1 MDIPKFNIKLPFG
14 KKKKAKNL
22 VGLDIGS
29 FQIKIVVL
37 HQDEKGNISFVKAGK
52 KTLSHGTIVDKDI
65 RDREGIIFA
74 LQNLVDEIDPDI
86 NEVTLSL
93 AGHKVLVDKIE
104 IPNPSAKGKQE
115 TQIQEAVMVEAEQRI
130 PTGIESVQLDH
141 IELGKSED
149 GKHIQALLVAARN
162 ELVEDYTGAVM
173 DAGLIPVVIDL
184 DSIALY
190 NIFEFN
196 YDIPQEECI
205 ALVNIGHSLSN
216 IAFILNGKLFSVRD
230 ISNAAQGV
238 WDRLQTELHLS
249 SDDLNELMTGSVPI
263 EQSPTMKKAVSNATE
278 DLGIGLGMS
287 FSYLE
292 NITGGIKVDRV
303 YFTGGAIGIPF
314 LVDALAN
321 KLKLPCE
328 LLDSLARIRFDP
340 AVFGD
345 TSLEVAKSIYAIGI
359 SLALRSMEV
368 V

>member
-1 MDIPKFNIKLPFG
+1 MT
-14 KKKKAKNL
+14 KKL

-29 FQIKIVVL
+29 FQVKLVVL
-37 HQDEKGNISFVKAGK
+37 HQDEKGNISFLKSGK
-52 KTLSHGTIVDKDI
+52 RPLPHGTIVDKDI
-65 RDREGIIFA
+65 RDREGMIFA

-86 NEVTLSL
+86 NEIAFSL
-93 AGHKVLVDKIE
+93 AGHKVLVDKVE
-104 IPNPSAKGKQE
+104 ISTPTGKGK
-115 TQIQEAVMVEAEQRI
+115 IEAQLKESIMVEAEQRI
-130 PTGIESVQLDH
+130 PTGIESVQLDYF
-141 IELGKSED
+141 ELGKSEN
-149 GKHIQALLVAARN
+149 GKHTQAMLVAARN
-162 ELVEDYTGAVM
+162 ELVEDYVGIIM
-173 DAGLIPVVIDL
+173 DAGLVPILIDL

-190 NIFEFN
+190 NIFEYN
-196 YDIPQEECI
+196 YDIPQDECV

-216 IAFILNGKLFSVRD
+216 VAFLIDGKLFSVRD

-249 SDDLNELMTGSVPI
+249 SDDLNELMISTVPI
-263 EQSPTMKKAVSNATE
+263 EQSPTTKKAVSNASE

-292 NITGGIKVDRV
+292 NVTNGIKVDRV

-321 KLKLPCE
+321 KLKIPCE

-345 TSLEVAKSIYAIGI
+345 TSIEVAKSLYSIGI